1 MEIKMLKFYYNTG
14 PNPMKVA
21 LCLEELGLEYE
32 AIPLDTRKGDQH
44 TQSYID
50 INPNAKAPSIIDNGN
65 VVFDSNAILLYLGEK
80 TGNFMPDNSLKS
92 RADLLSWLMF
102 VATGVGPYS
111 GQSVHFQHMAP
122 EKIKYA
128 INRYVYEAERHY
140 DILDKRL
147 DQNKYMLGDTYTIV
161 DMCVWGWARML
172 PKVIAEGEL
181 EKRKNLNRLM
191 TEINNRPASKKALN
205 ISATNNH
212 SFKVEIDE
220 EASKFMF
227 PQNERLKNS

>member
-1 MEIKMLKFYYNTG
+1 MLKFYYNTG

-44 TQSYID
+44 TQSYVD

-205 ISATNNH
+205 ISANNNH

>member
-1 MEIKMLKFYYNTG
+1 MLKFYYNTG

-44 TQSYID
+44 TQSYVD

-227 PQNERLKNS
+227 PQNERL

>member
-1 MEIKMLKFYYNTG
+1 MLKFYYNTG

-21 LCLEELGLEYE
+21 LCLEELGLKYE

-44 TQSYID
+44 TQSYVD

-227 PQNERLKNS
+227 PQNERLNNI

>member
-1 MEIKMLKFYYNTG
+1 MLKFYYNTG

-21 LCLEELGLEYE
+21 LCLEELGIEYE

-44 TQSYID
+44 TQSYVD

-92 RADLLSWLMF
+92 RANLLSWLMF

>member
-1 MEIKMLKFYYNTG
+1 
-14 PNPMKVA
+14 MKVA

-44 TQSYID
+44 TQSYVD

>member
-1 MEIKMLKFYYNTG
+1 MLKFYYNTG

-80 TGNFMPDNSLKS
+80 TGKFIPDNSLKS

>member
-1 MEIKMLKFYYNTG
+1 MEIKMLKFYNNTG

-44 TQSYID
+44 TQSYVD

>member
-1 MEIKMLKFYYNTG
+1 M
-14 PNPMKVA
+14 
-21 LCLEELGLEYE
+21 
-32 AIPLDTRKGDQH
+32 DTRKGDQH
-44 TQSYID
+44 TQSYVD